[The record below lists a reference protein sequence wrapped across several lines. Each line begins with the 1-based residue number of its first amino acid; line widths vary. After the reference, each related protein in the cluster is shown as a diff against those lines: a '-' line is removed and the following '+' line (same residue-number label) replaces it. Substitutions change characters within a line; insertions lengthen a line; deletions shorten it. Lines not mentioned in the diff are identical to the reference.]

1 MTSRAAILHE
11 FRHSISVANGFGK
24 RRHKKRQLRSR
35 RIKRY
40 EIMGI
45 GKENFYAS
53 NILNDLSMFLSI
65 TFLTESISVCI
76 AECSVFIVFNSTSN
90 LLSLD

>member
-11 FRHSISVANGFGK
+11 FRPAVSVANEFGK
-24 RRHKKRQLRSR
+24 RRHKKRQLGSR

-45 GKENFYAS
+45 GKENF
-53 NILNDLSMFLSI
+53 LCVKHF
-65 TFLTESISVCI
+65 E
-76 AECSVFIVFNSTSN
+76 
-90 LLSLD
+90 